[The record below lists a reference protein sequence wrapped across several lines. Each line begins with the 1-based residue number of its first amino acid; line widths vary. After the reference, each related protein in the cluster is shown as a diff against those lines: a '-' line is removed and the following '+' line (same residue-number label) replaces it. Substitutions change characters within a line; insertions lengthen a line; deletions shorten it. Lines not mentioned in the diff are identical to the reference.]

1 MKRSMGYAFAAA
13 IGCLLLSACAS
24 TGSSYSSLRSH
35 HEVDRAKI
43 AEVNRQARKKGA
55 LVTWYNLPTKRVEGN
70 DG

>member
-1 MKRSMGYAFAAA
+1 MKRSMGYASVAA

-24 TGSSYSSLRSH
+24 TGSNYASLRSH

-43 AEVNRQARKKGA
+43 AEVNRQGREKGA
-55 LVTWYNLPTKRVEGN
+55 LVTWFNLPTKRVDNN